1 MFQFFIAI
9 NILFFDV
16 IKNYYLSIFEKL
28 KLDKIV

>member
-28 KLDKIV
+28 KLDEIV